1 MLIIQSKSDA
11 IYTCNTKDVYLYAPS
26 MAKAVRL
33 RINRGYRT
41 RAFQTRH
48 CVINGQQW
56 LAVRKLRANARR
68 V

>member
-1 MLIIQSKSDA
+1 MFIIKTESTA
-11 IYTCNTKDVYLYAPS
+11 VFTCNTKDVYLFAPS

-56 LAVRKLRANARR
+56 LAVRKLRTNARR